1 MRALTVLV
9 SSVRHRVVYLLWYV
23 ESVPPV
29 IRPVITRTGEPATAM
44 CFAVLTAL
52 QRSGS
57 RLLTSFST
65 IEILVPYSTLGGA
78 FFV

>member
-1 MRALTVLV
+1 
-9 SSVRHRVVYLLWYV
+9 
-23 ESVPPV
+23 V